1 MTAENPKTPHVLVD
15 WIDASKY
22 GKTIYTIDAAIKE
35 CKVANINT
43 VGYLIGETDS
53 AYLIAGEQNAA
64 DKRFRDIT
72 AIPKNCVLNLIM
84 LYEKTPIRIKQKKV
98 K

>member
-43 VGYLIGETDS
+43 VGVS
-53 AYLIAGEQNAA
+53 
-64 DKRFRDIT
+64 
-72 AIPKNCVLNLIM
+72 
-84 LYEKTPIRIKQKKV
+84 
-98 K
+98 